1 LEQLPAISN
10 AATSVRF
17 WNRRIKK
24 AEERVPRQLWGEQ
37 DLFPN
42 RGDEIGDPQCVA
54 DTIL

>member
-10 AATSVRF
+10 AATPVRF

-42 RGDEIGDPQCVA
+42 RGYKIADPQSLA